1 MPLQL
6 ESVSSQQADIT
17 QRLRIVLCFVANIPF
32 FEKGEREKLVGVIT
46 LRRILFLLGN
56 DHYKYYSWLW
66 RWTVAVLHI
75 SVCHGQELNNACIE
89 ADERE
94 LVI

>member
-17 QRLRIVLCFVANIPF
+17 QRLRIVPCFVANILL

-56 DHYKYYSWLW
+56 DHYKLLLVV
-66 RWTVAVLHI
+66 VAVD
-75 SVCHGQELNNACIE
+75 SSCITYSGVSWP
-89 ADERE
+89 RT
-94 LVI
+94 